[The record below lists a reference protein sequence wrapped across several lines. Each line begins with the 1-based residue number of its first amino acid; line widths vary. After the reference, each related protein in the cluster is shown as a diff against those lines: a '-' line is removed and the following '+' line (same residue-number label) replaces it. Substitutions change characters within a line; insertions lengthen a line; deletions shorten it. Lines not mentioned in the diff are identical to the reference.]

1 MIFDNLKN
9 CELYYANHPKFKDGF
24 DFIKKAISENLP
36 TGKYEL
42 DGKNLYASI
51 SEYDSKEPEMAK
63 NEGHRNY
70 IDIRFVISGLEKIEV
85 KEIANCTLKS
95 EYNDVKD
102 VEFYED
108 ATFPTTLI
116 LSDGDF
122 AILFPCDIHKP
133 GVKVNEES
141 VPIKKVVVK
150 VKVK

>member
-1 MIFDNLKN
+1 MIVDNLKN
-9 CELYYANHPKFKDGF
+9 SKQYCSAHSGFSAGF
-24 DFIKKAISENLP
+24 DFLEKAVSENLP
-36 TGKYEL
+36 EGRYEI
-42 DGKNLYASI
+42 DGDNVFAFI
-51 SEYDSKEPEMAK
+51 QEYTSKEESSFEAHK
-63 NEGHRNY
+63 NY
-70 IDIRFVISGLEKIEV
+70 IDIQFVISGLEKIEV